1 MKKIIL
7 ILMFLVMMYTV
18 SAVDTVVSIN
28 KTVYT
33 NGCISIGGACGNQLD
48 SGNHLNLADGFF
60 VPTYAVNDFHAWYP
74 PANPVSWAYIDLDG
88 IYAVTRVDIS
98 EAQYGSN
105 PSTKD
110 REIVYGLDYSE
121 DNVTWQTEFT
131 GHDLRD
137 ASMTNDS
144 NIVNFNAQYI
154 RINITAYESSFGR
167 VDEITVVGE
176 LIGDP
181 LNTPDYY
188 VVLNKSIEDIN
199 ISNIKP
205 FNFTATV
212 TSNNMTRWNTSNN
225 SQSYM
230 ELSYKLVTGLNDCV
244 LYYQTECIQLN
255 NTNRIINMTKILNDS
270 FYTTLYDTEYFPA
283 YYPFD
288 YSFIRN
294 TEGGNHSIYNNN
306 YIKFNIYNFS
316 VNAEQFVLTVEF
328 DGENS
333 TTGFQPL
340 NIWYCNS
347 SYVDGN
353 PAILNTCELMDSF
366 NPEDHPRHEHN
377 PFGRHY
383 SIPYIIQDVEKT
395 QTSYILFLS
404 QSTPVNQWVFRYVE
418 NITYDNSSFNI
429 GNYNSWNPSA
439 RVFDIHIHPFLEN
452 DKIEAYSTY
461 YDNATYSNVSNTLT
475 DYYNFTP
482 FPPSATIFTYPDC
495 DNSSTYEYTVAT
507 TQNTSLYFEWLASVD
522 ANNDSI
528 LYNVYFDSTQTGTN
542 ISILNMSMSTN
553 ANIFSGEYTLTIQSC
568 DAVSCD
574 SSFSSCNLY
583 LCENSYSQNV
593 APCTDSVRL
602 ITFSDD
608 NSCSEI
614 YNIPASNGT
623 YESCEIPATQVVIS
637 VQTELLMMLIIICFL
652 ILSMMIAL
660 RSTGISRSI
669 IAFTGVTV
677 IALGILIRSMLIDGS
692 PMNYQIY
699 MVGNIFVSVMSLIG
713 LGLIGIGIFNMIA
726 VNKDKKEKK

>member
-1 MKKIIL
+1 MKKII
-7 ILMFLVMMYTV
+7 IMLMFLFMIYTV
-18 SAVDTVVSIN
+18 SAVDTIVSIN

-74 PANPVSWAYIDLDG
+74 AGDPVAWAYIDLEAN
-88 IYAVTRVDIS
+88 YAVTRVDIS

-110 REIVYGLDYSE
+110 REIVYALDYSE

-137 ASMTNDS
+137 ALMTNDS
-144 NIVNFNAQYI
+144 NVVSFNAQYI

-167 VDEITVVGE
+167 VDEITIVGE

-181 LNTPDYY
+181 LNTPDYF

-199 ISNIKP
+199 ISNTDP

-212 TSNNMTRWNTSNN
+212 TSNNMTRWNTTNN

-230 ELSYKLVTGLNDCV
+230 ELNYKLVTGLSDCA
-244 LYYQTECIQLN
+244 LYYQTECIHLN
-255 NTNRIINMTKILNDS
+255 NTNKIMNMTKLLNDS
-270 FYTTLYDTEYFPA
+270 FYSTLYDTEYFPA

-316 VNAEQFVLTVEF
+316 VSAEQFVLTIEF

-347 SYVDGN
+347 SYIDGN

-366 NPEDHPRHEHN
+366 NPEEHPRHEHN

-383 SIPYIIQDVEKT
+383 SIPYIIQNVAKT

-452 DKIEAYSTY
+452 DYIEAYSKY
-461 YDNATYSNVSNTLT
+461 YDNATYSNVSNTII

-495 DNSSTYEYTVAT
+495 DNSSTLEYTIANGT
-507 TQNTSLYFEWLASVD
+507 NSTIFFEWLPSID
-522 ANNDSI
+522 LNNDTI
-528 LYNVYFDSTQTGTN
+528 YYDLEMYRGITEYIIKEELNVTN
-542 ISILNMSMSTN
+542 YTWSLNSDLGV
-553 ANIFSGEYTLTIQSC
+553 SGYYTPKIYSC
-568 DAVSCD
+568 DATSCD
-574 SSFSSCNLY
+574 FSFMNCDINLC
-583 LCENSYSQNV
+583 LNSYVRNV
-593 APCTDSVRL
+593 APCVDGVKL
-602 ITFSDD
+602 ISFSDE
-608 NSCSEI
+608 NSCSEE
-614 YNIPASNGT
+614 YNLPESSGT
-623 YESCEIPATQVVIS
+623 YEDCTSTTDTQLENIS
-637 VQTELLMMLIIICFL
+637 DNIRLVFM
-652 ILSMMIAL
+652 
-660 RSTGISRSI
+660 SI
-669 IAFTGVTV
+669 IMLLL
-677 IALGILIRSMLIDGS
+677 IA
-692 PMNYQIY
+692 
-699 MVGNIFVSVMSLIG
+699 IFF
-713 LGLIGIGIFNMIA
+713 IF
-726 VNKDKKEKK
+726 KKKK